1 MKKITALLLALV
13 LSLVCCIAVVSCD
26 DDNSGNGNGGN
37 GDNSGNGGNGGISS
51 VVSIYDLVKNVNATK
66 IVTGAT
72 VTATNGDDLSASVI
86 TERNGNDSI
95 TSYAYRRYATP
106 AESLANN
113 NFDRIVEENVTIYCK
128 DGLYSTDGISWKVE
142 VPTTLDVKFDLREE
156 YLTNPNVS
164 EDGNE
169 LTATLSAENAKNV
182 FGTDMSASGDITLKV
197 VSNGIMLY
205 TVELTYTTTSG
216 SSVYIKTT
224 YTNQPI
230 TLEFP
235 SAE

>member
-1 MKKITALLLALV
+1 MKKITALLLALI

-26 DDNSGNGNGGN
+26 DESDPGSDGGN
-37 GDNSGNGGNGGISS
+37 YGGAGS

-72 VTATNGDDLSASVI
+72 VITTDGDDLSASVT

-95 TSYAYRRYATP
+95 TTYVYRRYATP
-106 AESLANN
+106 AESLENN
-113 NFDRIVEENVTIYCK
+113 SFDRIVEENVKIYCK
-128 DGLYSTDGISWKVE
+128 DGLYSTDGINWRVE
-142 VPTTLDVKFDLREE
+142 VPTVLDVKFDLREE
-156 YLTNPNVS
+156 YLTNITIS

-169 LTATLSAENAKNV
+169 LTATLSKENAKAV

-205 TVELTYTTTSG
+205 TVEITYTTAPGT
-216 SSVYIKTT
+216 SVYIKTT